1 MNDGL
6 VVEMTEQ
13 LGNFENNLL
22 RLGLRDAQEEEQ
34 VGQSPPANTMGL
46 QGLNSTAV
54 RVTQSKVVSEFLRK
68 ERDKRR
74 RKMIV
79 D

>member
-46 QGLNSTAV
+46 QGLNSTV
-54 RVTQSKVVSEFLRK
+54 RVPQSKVVSEFLRK